1 MQVSWHEN
9 GGATAVTNQEV
20 QTGAPEAKQLKK
32 TPERESVKALY
43 NPVAVW
49 DWREAGRYGIAQV
62 TAVPPEPQSPMLVV
76 LARTL
81 LGHLKPVGRPKE
93 ALQGDAH

>member
-1 MQVSWHEN
+1 MISFQLRVPVLGESGSYLPRRLQMQVSWHEN

-43 NPVAVW
+43 NLW
-49 DWREAGRYGIAQV
+49 YG
-62 TAVPPEPQSPMLVV
+62 
-76 LARTL
+76 L
-81 LGHLKPVGRPKE
+81 LLCGIGEKL
-93 ALQGDAH
+93 GDMGLLR